1 MRLIHDEEQLVKL
14 VHHAIAPL
22 HHDLLQAIH
31 RSEATLKGMR
41 VRGAVPTIV
50 NASNGSQA
58 IAFGP
63 GEWAGFLLTETS
75 GTAGATISF
84 YAGRNSLSDLIGT
97 VTLSAGESTREIWP
111 RGVTY
116 ADGLFLTV
124 TGTVTGS
131 VLHVAG
137 A

>member
-1 MRLIHDEEQLVKL
+1 MRLMHDEEELVKM
-14 VHHAIAPL
+14 VHRGLAPL
-22 HHDLLQAIH
+22 HQELLAAIN

-41 VRGAVPTIV
+41 VRGAVPTVV

-75 GTAGATISF
+75 GTTAATVSF
-84 YAGRNSLSDLIGT
+84 YAGRNAMSDLIGT
-97 VTLSAGESTREIWP
+97 VTLAAGESTREIWS

-116 ADGLFLTV
+116 SDGLFLTV

-137 A
+137 V